1 MGNWLEAEEAI
12 LLCSGQVGAAPD
24 VAHLAVH
31 QAAQLLLLADH
42 PACCGNNGSSKLE
55 AAVEAA
61 AAALEAGEALPY
73 LRRMVQAQGG
83 DVSANVVWGDCRCLL
98 SLSLCVC
105 VLLFLFLFFSFFFFR
120 FFFVYIGAFS
130 DFPFLETSNCSL
142 SLPLTPLFFPSLD
155 VRLGWL
161 MRWPHFRSR

>member
-1 MGNWLEAEEAI
+1 VGNWLEAEEAI

-83 DVSANVVWGDCRCLL
+83 DVSANVVWGDRRCLL
-98 SLSLCVC
+98 SVCVC
-105 VLLFLFLFFSFFFFR
+105 FFVFLFFVFFSFFLC
-120 FFFVYIGAFS
+120 VYRC
-130 DFPFLETSNCSL
+130 FL
-142 SLPLTPLFFPSLD
+142 
-155 VRLGWL
+155 
-161 MRWPHFRSR
+161 

>member
-83 DVSANVVWGDCRCLL
+83 DVSANVVWGTADA
-98 SLSLCVC
+98 SFLCVC
-105 VLLFLFLFFSFFFFR
+105 FFLFCFCFCFFPFFFF
-120 FFFVYIGAFS
+120 VFS
-130 DFPFLETSNCSL
+130 LCISVL
-142 SLPLTPLFFPSLD
+142 SLTFPSSRLQIALSRFLLPLFSSLLST
-155 VRLGWL
+155 LGWGG
-161 MRWPHFRSR
+161 